1 MKNKERNLKN
11 QMIKSAANGL
21 IKIIGIKR
29 CYHYMMKYVKQET
42 FQDSKWIASAV
53 GGAGIERELIERKY
67 FDNMIEMEFEGKRFY
82 APEGYEKYLTNLYGD
97 YMQMPPKEKKS
108 GVAQRKNMVE
118 VENNIPEI
126 SIIMPVYNS
135 ETFLYLAV
143 ESVKRQTMK
152 EWELLLIDDGS
163 SDASG
168 RLCDAYAKED
178 ARIRVFHQENQG
190 ITKTRNRGIKEA
202 RGEFITFI
210 DNDDEFVEDIM
221 EKSCSYAKKY
231 RADIVKFGYRVE
243 EDFPNG
249 AKEVRDNCIKQ
260 QLIITREQCGEE
272 YQNIYRSGYFNM
284 IWNGIY
290 RRTLFEDKKL
300 MFDES
305 VIMGYE
311 DWIFN
316 NQMYLIPKRQVIMDY
331 VGYIHYQ
338 RYQHSTSKK
347 FHPNQIEANVKAA
360 EAEYHLLRRMNQ
372 EYGTTFTWVLR
383 ATDYLIDILF
393 LFERRGCNYGYRDK
407 KKALKWVRSQ
417 KVFRIFHKK
426 EQLGNLPKQ
435 RKWMAVLFDRQ
446 WYMILLILA
455 DLYYKFILWKKLRK

>member
-1 MKNKERNLKN
+1 
-11 QMIKSAANGL
+11 
-21 IKIIGIKR
+21 
-29 CYHYMMKYVKQET
+29 
-42 FQDSKWIASAV
+42 
-53 GGAGIERELIERKY
+53 
-67 FDNMIEMEFEGKRFY
+67 
-82 APEGYEKYLTNLYGD
+82 
-97 YMQMPPKEKKS
+97 
-108 GVAQRKNMVE
+108 MVE

-210 DNDDEFVEDIM
+210 DNDDELVEDIM

-426 EQLGNLPKQ
+426 EQLGNLQKQ